1 MRAMFFLALGT
12 FLASAAEAG
21 DVAAELQIEL
31 QTAMLTYTDSILVD
45 GGYSYVDTKTDALS
59 TVYPANVHPFVV
71 SLGHDYVVCSEM
83 IDESGNTVTADVLV
97 RQIGGDYRVV
107 QMILDDRDSVQS
119 AISKLAK

>member
-21 DVAAELQIEL
+21 DVAAKLQIEL

-71 SLGHDYVVCSEM
+71 SLGNDYVVCSEM
-83 IDESGNTVTADVLV
+83 IDESGNTVTADFLV
-97 RQIGGDYRVV
+97 RQIGSDYRVV
-107 QMILDDRDSVQS
+107 QMILDDRDSVQG